1 MTKTIN
7 ALNELGTMQ
16 HKESIHI
23 YVKNNQIWV
32 IYIFIQVFLLS
43 KYIYPYYCYISLP
56 FQQCFTEL
64 EF

>member
-32 IYIFIQVFLLS
+32 IYIFIQMNRKLCS
-43 KYIYPYYCYISLP
+43 TYILIIVIYLYHFNSVLRN
-56 FQQCFTEL
+56 
-64 EF
+64 